1 MSLIPGLGRSPGGGN
16 GNPSLY
22 SCRGNPIDGVAWQ
35 AAVLEVTKSWTQ
47 LSTSNLVM
55 VLTDDLF
62 WTSHMAQ
69 G

>member
-1 MSLIPGLGRSPGGGN
+1 M
-16 GNPSLY
+16 
-22 SCRGNPIDGVAWQ
+22 DGVAWQ